1 MYPPPIQSRPVND
14 DTNQVIN
21 LMIANAAPPSEMPK
35 GDLRVGGSPGEL
47 TISDKRCSEENL
59 VYTLLQARI
68 KNGGHPLKTIVI
80 EFDSP
85 IDPEVTLQ
93 LDTTT
98 QPETK
103 GMIADNN
110 DNSNPIP
117 FGEILKKLV
126 QGGFVNSDT
135 QIGLTGPSGAPP
147 RVTPKEVQEIIK
159 NSGYEGV
166 IVLQYGNG
174 LYRIKKNDDITY
186 DKGFIRNT
194 NTR

>member
-1 MYPPPIQSRPVND
+1 MYPPPIQPRPFND
-14 DTNQVIN
+14 DPNQVIN
-21 LMIANAAPPSEMPK
+21 LMLANAAPPSEMPK
-35 GDLRVGGSPGEL
+35 GDLRVGGSPGEI
-47 TISDKRCSEENL
+47 TISDKRCSAGTL
-59 VYTLLQARI
+59 WYVLLQERI
-68 KNGGHPLKTIVI
+68 KNGGHPLKKIVI

-85 IDPEVTLQ
+85 IDPKVTLQ

-135 QIGLTGPSGAPP
+135 QIGLQGPSGAPP
-147 RVTPKEVQEIIK
+147 RVTPGQLQQIIK
-159 NSGYEGV
+159 DSGYEGL
-166 IVLQYGNG
+166 IVLQHGNE
-174 LYRIKKNDDITY
+174 LYWIREDSFTFNN
-186 DKGFIRNT
+186 GFIRNT